1 MHSQLVFLWD
11 HVIPSFALF
20 WGTWIGFFPYSEL
33 VDSENDL
40 NHTRETKLLLLLQL
54 QMWWMIFVTLVGMI
68 NSDSDLFHQAA
79 DQYKLSPGWQE
90 PGFWRPKFIMERV
103 YINSADGTPTHT
115 DRVYFKLKPDR
126 TMKVYRSN
134 NRPFFE
140 MFKKQSETTEKK
152 KKLFESGDE
161 EIGSMKEQYDAQKS
175 DDTFYDVDGTWWW
188 QDGAPL
194 NQGKV
199 VIETREGKGSSERE
213 KIRHD
218 VRCDWGIL
226 DSYVPKFREGKILKY
241 KVEAGIPISTVNVGT
256 FTIKVSPHRPMV
268 SKDFLAFQ

>member
-1 MHSQLVFLWD
+1 MLSTVQ
-11 HVIPSFALF
+11 
-20 WGTWIGFFPYSEL
+20 
-33 VDSENDL
+33 
-40 NHTRETKLLLLLQL
+40 LQL
-54 QMWWMIFVTLVGMI
+54 SWMVFVALIGLI
-68 NSDSDLFHQAA
+68 SSDNDFFHQAA

-103 YINSADGTPTHT
+103 YVNSADGTPTHT

-126 TMKVYRSN
+126 TMKVYRSS

-140 MFKKQSETTEKK
+140 MFKKQSDTAEKK

-268 SKDFLAFQ
+268 GKDFLAFQ